1 MPTFDNLINL
11 HDNSL
16 NNYGDE
22 DLMQNFISLED
33 VGQYSKDTPS
43 VQVSTR
49 KMYLF
54 IRRGVSCSFT
64 NLNSHYHFRRKK
76 IWVTSKDGQK
86 SRFDCFIDNFL
97 SQIMNKTTNMKILLV
112 FNDFS

>member
-1 MPTFDNLINL
+1 
-11 HDNSL
+11 
-16 NNYGDE
+16 
-22 DLMQNFISLED
+22 MQNFISLED
-33 VGQYSKDTPS
+33 VGQYSKYTPS

-49 KMYLF
+49 KMHLF

-64 NLNSHYHFRRKK
+64 NLNSHYHSHRKK

-86 SRFDCFIDNFL
+86 SRFDCFIGNFL